1 MLMLGAIT
9 ASAAEDGPAEWLERA
24 ERFLPEGYVFGQ
36 VIATTPDELQAT
48 VAVFPEGANDP
59 AAPGSAFDPGHVLIV
74 TLKDTGLRLDP
85 VAGEFREREPIVPS
99 EDPSDHSEAGYA
111 YLHREIWIRGQRVL
125 SVRHRGLRPARLVD
139 RREPGRPQRLSQA
152 VDGLAAPRHAAAAL
166 RFSGRVRGRP
176 RRRGSSPSST

>member
-1 MLMLGAIT
+1 MLGAIT

-48 VAVFPEGANDP
+48 LAVFPEGANDP
-59 AAPGSAFDPGHVLIV
+59 AAPGSAFDPGHILIV

-99 EDPSDHSEAGYA
+99 EDPSDQSEAGYA
-111 YLHREIWIRGQRVL
+111 YLHREIWIRGQQDYP
-125 SVRHRGLRPARLVD
+125 VRDRGLRPARLVD
-139 RREPGRPQRLSQA
+139 RREPGRASTSISSRRRTRASSARCRRATLFPAR
-152 VDGLAAPRHAAAAL
+152 P
-166 RFSGRVRGRP
+166 RP
-176 RRRGSSPSST
+176 RRRTGSSPSST